1 VDWVPPPHVI
11 ERVSRGAQAPLL
23 NVVHG
28 SLCASVITHIL
39 KGTTMRSI
47 LGLVVTVV
55 VIVIVLR
62 LMGVL

>member
-1 VDWVPPPHVI
+1 M
-11 ERVSRGAQAPLL
+11 
-23 NVVHG
+23 
-28 SLCASVITHIL
+28 LCVMCLRHRSIL

-47 LGLVVTVV
+47 LGLVVAVV

>member
-1 VDWVPPPHVI
+1 MEGVVPLRGLEP
-11 ERVSRGAQAPLL
+11 VSRGAQAPYH
-23 NVVHG
+23 VVYD
-28 SLCASVITHIL
+28 SLCASVFAHIL

-62 LMGVL
+62 LLGVL